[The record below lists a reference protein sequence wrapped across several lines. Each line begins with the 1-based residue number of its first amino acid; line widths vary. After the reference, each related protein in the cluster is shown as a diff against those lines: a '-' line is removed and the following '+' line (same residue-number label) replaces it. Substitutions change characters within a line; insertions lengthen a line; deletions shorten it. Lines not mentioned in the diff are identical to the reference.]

1 MSGMGELHLEIY
13 IERMK
18 REYNCTVIAGKP
30 LVAFRETITKTAPFN
45 YTHKKQTGG
54 SGQFA
59 RVAGKFEP
67 LDFNE
72 SGKVYEFEDEIVGG
86 TIPREYIPACDKGF
100 QEQIKKGLLIGMP
113 IVGFKAVLT
122 DGAYHD
128 VDSSELAFKIAA
140 MAAIR
145 ETYMNLGPTI
155 LEPVMR
161 LETQAPEEFQG
172 SVMGQINQ
180 RRGVIQNS
188 QTNAGYVT
196 VQALIPLAEMFGYST
211 DLRSATQG
219 KGEFSM
225 EFDKYQAVPR
235 NVQDEMVKKYQ
246 EKRAAENKK

>member
-1 MSGMGELHLEIY
+1 
-13 IERMK
+13 MK
-18 REYNCTVIAGKP
+18 REDAWTVIAGKP
-30 LVAFRETITKTAPFN
+30 LGACRETITKSAPFN

-59 RVAGKFEP
+59 RVAGTFEP

-72 SGKVYEFEDEIVGG
+72 TGKVYEFEDEIVGG

-113 IVGFKAVLT
+113 VVGFKAVLT

-145 ETYMNLGPTI
+145 ETYMSLGPTI

-196 VQALIPLAEMFGYST
+196 IQALIPLAEMFGYST

-235 NVQDEMVKKYQ
+235 NVQDEMTKKYQ